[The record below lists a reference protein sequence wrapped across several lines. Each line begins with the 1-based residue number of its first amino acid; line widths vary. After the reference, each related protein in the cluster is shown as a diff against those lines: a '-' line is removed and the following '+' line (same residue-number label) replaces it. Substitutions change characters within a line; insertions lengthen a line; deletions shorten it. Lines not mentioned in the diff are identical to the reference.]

1 MLKKNY
7 NKFLSFLIIIFP
19 ISLVTGPLIPE
30 VILAVVSI
38 LINYQI
44 IQNKKF
50 YYYKFQFSYFFLIF
64 WLYLITNSI
73 FAENPLWSLKTSIF
87 YFRYYIFL
95 ISIVYLIEEKFLTLK
110 IVLYSLSLTFC
121 LLIFD
126 LFIQYYFGKNLLGF
140 TNNENRYSGLFGEEL
155 ILGSFLVK
163 LFPLLAALFFI
174 KKNYSTKLFYL
185 ILVNP
190 IMFTA
195 IILTGERTASILVLL
210 FILFTSFIIIEKYR
224 YRIIYLFVIPALFLS
239 IIQFNP
245 NIKTRFINDTL
256 NYLLESKYKEYV
268 ESDNSQI
275 ELNDN
280 KVFIFSKLHHGHI
293 LSAYKLFL
301 EKPIFGNGV
310 NSFRNKCIKF
320 EHEFSCSTHP
330 HNMPIQILSEIGIV
344 GFIFYTTI
352 IIFFIRNTFNKNN
365 SISIKILSLGLILYL
380 FPLAPSGN
388 FFNNWMNMIF
398 YFLIG
403 YYFAFMRYNSFINDK
418 YN

>member
-19 ISLVTGPLIPE
+19 ISLVTGPLIAE

-50 YYYKFQFSYFFLIF
+50 SYYKFQFSYFFLIF

-73 FAENPLWSLKTSIF
+73 FAESPLWSLKTSIF

-95 ISIVYLIEEKFLTLK
+95 ISIVYLIEEKFLSLK
-110 IVLYSLSLTFC
+110 IVLYSLLLTFC
-121 LLIFD
+121 FLIFD
-126 LFIQYYFGKNLLGF
+126 LFIQYYFGQNLLGLSSSD
-140 TNNENRYSGLFGEEL
+140 NRYSGLFGKEL
-155 ILGSFLVK
+155 ILGSFLGK
-163 LFPLLAALFFI
+163 LFPLLSALFFI
-174 KKNYSTKLFYL
+174 KKNNSIKLFYL

-190 IMFTA
+190 IIFTA
-195 IILTGERTASILVLL
+195 IILTGERTASILVML
-210 FILFTSFIIIEKYR
+210 FILCTSFIIIEKYR
-224 YRIIYLFVIPALFLS
+224 YRIIYLFVIPVLFLS
-239 IIQFNP
+239 MLQFNP
-245 NIKTRFINDTL
+245 SIKTRFINDTL
-256 NYLLESKYKEYV
+256 NYLLESKYDQYFK
-268 ESDNSQI
+268 SDNLQI
-275 ELNDN
+275 ESNN
-280 KVFIFSKLHHGHI
+280 NQIYIFSKLHHGHI

-320 EHEFSCSTHP
+320 EHEYACNTHP
-330 HNMPIQILSEIGIV
+330 HNIPIQILSEIGIV
-344 GFIFYTTI
+344 GFIFYITI
-352 IIFFIRNTFNKNN
+352 IVFFISNLLNKNN
-365 SISIKILSLGLILYL
+365 SISVKILSLGLILYL

-403 YYFAFMRYNSFINDK
+403 YYFTFMRYNSFINDK
-418 YN
+418 